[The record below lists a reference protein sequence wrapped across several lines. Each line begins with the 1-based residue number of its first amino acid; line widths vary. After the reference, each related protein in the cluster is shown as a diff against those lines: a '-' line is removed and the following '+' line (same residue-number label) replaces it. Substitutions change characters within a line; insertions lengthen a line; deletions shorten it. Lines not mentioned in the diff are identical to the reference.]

1 MDLGQALHPLY
12 QAIASLLAYCY
23 ALVPNYAVAI
33 AMLTLIV
40 MLVLSPLTL
49 KSTRSMLA
57 MQRLQPE
64 MKKMQAKYKG
74 DRQKLN
80 EEMMKFYKENKIN
93 PLGGCL
99 PLILQLPVFFILYS
113 VIRGLTT
120 VNAHGFIA
128 GSPPTFGTG
137 APKYISTN
145 TQLYHDLHQ
154 AGGQM
159 VSFGVDLSK
168 SATSVHGSFFTAL
181 PFYLIIIFAIGLQY
195 LQLRQLSARNPAAA
209 AANPQ
214 MQRIQKFMPL
224 FFSVIYIGIPAG
236 VNIYFIVSSL
246 ARIGQQDLMFRYD
259 PKVKENVPKEK
270 PVDRARDKGP
280 IDVKE
285 VKPGSASGKPGAQPS
300 RLGSFLQRLR
310 EPSATAG
317 DDGQADRQ
325 RADQRADRQQR
336 SRSGDGSRSVPPKA
350 IDAKATNGSESRD
363 GTSRSPDG
371 TRSPGGRKPP
381 ASGGGKSPGG
391 AKAPDGTRAD
401 WSKAPRQKPHPRSQS
416 KRTRKSR

>member
-1 MDLGQALHPLY
+1 MDLGQVLNPLY
-12 QAIASLLAYCY
+12 QAIASLLSYCY
-23 ALVPNYAVAI
+23 ELIPNYAIAI

-40 MLVLSPLTL
+40 MIVLSPLTL

-57 MQRLQPE
+57 MQKMQPE
-64 MKKMQAKYKG
+64 MKKLQTKYKG

-120 VNAHGFIA
+120 TVNGIA
-128 GSPPTFGTG
+128 E
-137 APKYISTN
+137 PKYISHS
-145 TQLYHDLHQ
+145 TQLYHDLVASH
-154 AGGQM
+154 GQM

-168 SATSVHGSFFTAL
+168 SATSVHGTFFTAL
-181 PFYLIIIFAIGLQY
+181 PFYLIIIIAIGLQY

-224 FFSVIYIGIPAG
+224 FFSVIYIGIPGA

-246 ARIGQQDLMFRYD
+246 ARIGQQELMFRYD
-259 PKVKENVPKEK
+259 PQVRSHAAKEK
-270 PVDRARDKGP
+270 PVDRAGGKGP

-285 VKPGSASGKPGAQPS
+285 VKPGTPPKGKPGGQPPRRDS
-300 RLGSFLQRLR
+300 
-310 EPSATAG
+310 SAKADG
-317 DDGQADRQ
+317 DGQADRQ
-325 RADQRADRQQR
+325 RNGRQRRTG
-336 SRSGDGSRSVPPKA
+336 SGDGSRSTQPNA
-350 IDAKATNGSESRD
+350 IEAKATNGSESADGASKAGDGDSD
-363 GTSRSPDG
+363 GTKKSPDG
-371 TRSPGGRKPP
+371 TGSRGGGKSP
-381 ASGGGKSPGG
+381 ASGGGRSPGG
-391 AKAPDGTRAD
+391 AKAPDGSRAD
-401 WSKAPRQKPHPRSQS
+401 WSKAPRQKPHRSQS

>member
-23 ALVPNYAVAI
+23 ALVPNYAIAI
-33 AMLTLIV
+33 GLLTLLV

-64 MKKMQAKYKG
+64 MKKLQTKYKG

-120 VNAHGFIA
+120 TVAHPF
-128 GSPPTFGTG
+128 GSPPGTG

-145 TQLYHDLHQ
+145 TQLWHDLHV

-159 VSFGVDLSK
+159 VSFGIDFSK
-168 SATSVHGSFFTAL
+168 SATSIHGGFFTAL
-181 PFYLIIIFAIGLQY
+181 PFYIIIIVAIGLQY

-236 VNIYFIVSSL
+236 VNVYFIVSSL
-246 ARIGQQDLMFRYD
+246 ARIGQQELMFRYD
-259 PKVKENVPKEK
+259 PKVREHAVKEK
-270 PVDRARDKGP
+270 PVDRAREKRP

-285 VKPGSASGKPGAQPS
+285 VKKEVKPDSATRKPG
-300 RLGSFLQRLR
+300 
-310 EPSATAG
+310 
-317 DDGQADRQ
+317 GQAARRDASAKAGGDGKGDARQ
-325 RADQRADRQQR
+325 GGRQQR
-336 SRSGDGSRSVPPKA
+336 ARAGDGSPPSRSNA
-350 IDAKATNGSESRD
+350 IEAGATNGSESAD
-363 GTSRSPDG
+363 GAKTKDDATAADG
-371 TRSPGGRKPP
+371 TRSPAGGRSPS
-381 ASGGGKSPGG
+381 SGGRGSSGG
-391 AKAPDGTRAD
+391 ARSADGSRAD
-401 WSKAPRQKPHPRSQS
+401 WSKAPRQKPRSRSQS
-416 KRTRKSR
+416 KRARRSR

>member
-23 ALVPNYAVAI
+23 ALIPNYAVAI
-33 AMLTLIV
+33 GMLTLIV
-40 MLVLSPLTL
+40 MVVLSPLTL

-120 VNAHGFIA
+120 VNAHGFVA

-145 TQLYHDLHQ
+145 TQLYHDLHH

-181 PFYLIIIFAIGLQY
+181 PFYLIIIVAIGLQY

-246 ARIGQQDLMFRYD
+246 ARIGQQELMFRYD
-259 PKVKENVPKEK
+259 PKVKDHAASQKS
-270 PVDRARDKGP
+270 VDRARDKGP

-285 VKPGSASGKPGAQPS
+285 VKPGSDSAKKPGGQTA
-300 RLGSFLQRLR
+300 RR
-310 EPSATAG
+310 ESAAKG
-317 DDGQADRQ
+317 GGDGQADGR
-325 RADQRADRQQR
+325 RTRRDQRA
-336 SRSGDGSRSVPPKA
+336 RSGDGSQSVPAKA
-350 IDAKATNGSESRD
+350 IEAKATNGSKSAD
-363 GTSRSPDG
+363 GSAKPPDG
-371 TRSPGGRKPP
+371 ARPGGGKSP
-381 ASGGGKSPGG
+381 ASSGGKSPGG
-391 AKAPDGTRAD
+391 AQKAPDGSRAD
-401 WSKAPRQKPHPRSQS
+401 WSKAPRQKPHSRSQS
-416 KRTRKSR
+416 KRSRKS

>member
-1 MDLGQALHPLY
+1 MNLGQILNPLY
-12 QAIASLLAYCY
+12 QAIASLLSYCY
-23 ALVPNYAVAI
+23 ALIPNYAIAI
-33 AMLTLIV
+33 ALLTLIV
-40 MLVLSPLTL
+40 MVVLSPLTL

-57 MQRLQPE
+57 MQKLQPE

-120 VNAHGFIA
+120 VTNGVAE
-128 GSPPTFGTG
+128 
-137 APKYISTN
+137 PKYISHS
-145 TQLYHDLHQ
+145 TQLYHDLVQ
-154 AGGQM
+154 AHGQM

-168 SATSVHGSFFTAL
+168 SATSVHGTFFTAL
-181 PFYLIIIFAIGLQY
+181 PFYLIIIFAIALQY

-224 FFSVIYIGIPAG
+224 FFSVIYIGIPGA

-246 ARIGQQDLMFRYD
+246 ARIGQQELMFRYD
-259 PKVKENVPKEK
+259 PQVREHVPKEK
-270 PVDRARDKGP
+270 PVDRAGGKKP

-285 VKPGSASGKPGAQPS
+285 VKPEGESKKPGGPGGGTPRRDRNAAAKAD
-300 RLGSFLQRLR
+300 G
-310 EPSATAG
+310 
-317 DDGQADRQ
+317 DGQAGRQQTGRRQ
-325 RADQRADRQQR
+325 RAGAR
-336 SRSGDGSRSVPPKA
+336 DGSDSERSKA
-350 IDAKATNGSESRD
+350 IEAKSTNGSESPD
-363 GTSRSPDG
+363 GASKTPDGGPRSSDG
-371 TRSPGGRKPP
+371 TRSPGGAKSP
-381 ASGGGKSPGG
+381 GGGRSPGG
-391 AKAPDGTRAD
+391 AKAPDGSKAD
-401 WSKAPRQKPHPRSQS
+401 WSKAPRQKPHRSQS

>member
-23 ALVPNYAVAI
+23 ALIPNYAVAI

-40 MLVLSPLTL
+40 MVVLSPLTL

-57 MQRLQPE
+57 MQKLQPE
-64 MKKMQAKYKG
+64 MKKLQTKYKG

-120 VNAHGFIA
+120 TVSKGFIA
-128 GSPPTFGTG
+128 GTPPTFGTG

-168 SATSVHGSFFTAL
+168 SATSVHGAFFTAL
-181 PFYLIIIFAIGLQY
+181 PFYLIIIIAIGLQY

-224 FFSVIYIGIPAG
+224 FFSVIYIGIPAA

-246 ARIGQQDLMFRYD
+246 ARIGQQELMFRYD
-259 PKVKENVPKEK
+259 PQVKSHAPTEK
-270 PVDRARDKGP
+270 PVDRAGGKKP

-285 VKPGSASGKPGAQPS
+285 VKPGTSSKRPSGQGP
-300 RLGSFLQRLR
+300 RR
-310 EPSATAG
+310 EAPPKADG
-317 DDGQADRQ
+317 DGQADRQ
-325 RADQRADRQQR
+325 RGGRQQR
-336 SRSGDGSRSVPPKA
+336 SRSTQQQKA
-350 IDAKATNGSESRD
+350 IEAKATNGSEAADRTSKADGAKAPD
-363 GTSRSPDG
+363 GTTKSPDG
-371 TRSPGGRKPP
+371 TRSPGSGKSPT
-381 ASGGGKSPGG
+381 SGGGRSPGG
-391 AKAPDGTRAD
+391 AKAPDGSRAE
-401 WSKAPRQKPHPRSQS
+401 WSKAPRQKPHRSQS

>member
-33 AMLTLIV
+33 ALLTLIV
-40 MLVLSPLTL
+40 MVVLSPLTL

-64 MKKMQAKYKG
+64 MKKLQTKYKG

-120 VNAHGFIA
+120 TVAHPFVA
-128 GSPPTFGTG
+128 GSPAVAGTG
-137 APKYISTN
+137 APKYISSN
-145 TQLYHDLHQ
+145 TQLWHDLHV

-168 SATSVHGSFFTAL
+168 SATSVHGGFFTAL
-181 PFYLIIIFAIGLQY
+181 PFYLIIIFAIALQY

-224 FFSVIYIGIPAG
+224 FFSIIYIGIPAA

-246 ARIGQQDLMFRYD
+246 ARIGQQELMFRYD
-259 PKVKENVPKEK
+259 PQVREHAAKEK
-270 PVDRARDKGP
+270 PIDRAREKRP

-285 VKPGSASGKPGAQPS
+285 VKPGSSSKKPS
-300 RLGSFLQRLR
+300 
-310 EPSATAG
+310 
-317 DDGQADRQ
+317 GQAGRRDAGAKTGGDGKGDAR
-325 RADQRADRQQR
+325 RGGRQQR
-336 SRSGDGSRSVPPKA
+336 ARAGDGSPAVQSNA
-350 IDAKATNGSESRD
+350 IEAGATNGSESAD
-363 GTSRSPDG
+363 GAKSEDGAKAGDG
-371 TRSPGGRKPP
+371 TRSRAGRRPSGSGGRG
-381 ASGGGKSPGG
+381 SGGGAKS
-391 AKAPDGTRAD
+391 ADGSRAD
-401 WSKAPRQKPHPRSQS
+401 WSKAPRQKPSSRSQS
-416 KRTRKSR
+416 KRARRSR

>member
-23 ALVPNYAVAI
+23 ALIPNYAVAI

-40 MLVLSPLTL
+40 MVVLSPLTL

-57 MQRLQPE
+57 MQKLQPE
-64 MKKMQAKYKG
+64 MKKLQTKYKG

-120 VNAHGFIA
+120 VSAHSFIA
-128 GSPPTFGTG
+128 GSPATPGTG

-181 PFYLIIIFAIGLQY
+181 PFYLLIIFAIGLQY

-214 MQRIQKFMPL
+214 MQKIQKFMPL

-246 ARIGQQDLMFRYD
+246 ARIGQQELMFRYD
-259 PKVKENVPKEK
+259 PEVKEHAAREK
-270 PVDRARDKGP
+270 PIDRARDKGP

-285 VKPGSASGKPGAQPS
+285 VKPDNAPSEPGVPTS

-310 EPSATAG
+310 EAAAPAAV
-317 DDGQADRQ
+317 DGQADRQ
-325 RADQRADRQQR
+325 RANQRPDQRANRQQR
-336 SRSGDGSRSVPPKA
+336 PRSGDGSKSTPSKA
-350 IDAKATNGSESRD
+350 IEAKGTNGSES
-363 GTSRSPDG
+363 GNETSRSADRQVSG
-371 TRSPGGRKPP
+371 WAEVSGFGR
-381 ASGGGKSPGG
+381 GEV
-391 AKAPDGTRAD
+391 
-401 WSKAPRQKPHPRSQS
+401 
-416 KRTRKSR
+416 SRRVAEAVGRLES

>member
-40 MLVLSPLTL
+40 MVVLSPLTL

-64 MKKMQAKYKG
+64 MKKLQTKYKG

-113 VIRGLTT
+113 VIRGLTQ
-120 VNAHGFIA
+120 VSAHPFLGGA
-128 GSPPTFGTG
+128 PASLGTG
-137 APKYISTN
+137 NPKYISQS
-145 TQLYHDLHQ
+145 TQLWNDLHH

-168 SATSVHGSFFTAL
+168 SATSVHGGFFTAL
-181 PFYLIIIFAIGLQY
+181 PFYLIIIFAIALQY

-224 FFSVIYIGIPAG
+224 FFSVIYIGIPAA

-246 ARIGQQDLMFRYD
+246 ARIGQQELMFRYD
-259 PKVKENVPKEK
+259 PQVKSHAPTEK
-270 PVDRARDKGP
+270 SVDRAGGKKP

-285 VKPGSASGKPGAQPS
+285 VKPGTPS
-300 RLGSFLQRLR
+300 
-310 EPSATAG
+310 
-317 DDGQADRQ
+317 
-325 RADQRADRQQR
+325 
-336 SRSGDGSRSVPPKA
+336 K
-350 IDAKATNGSESRD
+350 K
-363 GTSRSPDG
+363 
-371 TRSPGGRKPP
+371 
-381 ASGGGKSPGG
+381 SGG
-391 AKAPDGTRAD
+391 
-401 WSKAPRQKPHPRSQS
+401 Q
-416 KRTRKSR
+416 

>member
-23 ALVPNYAVAI
+23 ALIPNYAVAI

-40 MLVLSPLTL
+40 MVVLSPLTL

-57 MQRLQPE
+57 MQKLQPE
-64 MKKMQAKYKG
+64 MKKLQTKYKG

-113 VIRGLTT
+113 VVRGL
-120 VNAHGFIA
+120 IA
-128 GSPPTFGTG
+128 AGG
-137 APKYISTN
+137 PKYISHS
-145 TQLYHDLHQ
+145 TQLYHDLVHSVPPDVLKHSG
-154 AGGQM
+154 AQM
-159 VSFGVDLSK
+159 VSFGVDLSR
-168 SATSVHGSFFTAL
+168 SATSVHGAFFTAL

-214 MQRIQKFMPL
+214 MAKIQKYMPL
-224 FFSVIYIGIPAG
+224 FFGVIYIGIPAA

-246 ARIGQQDLMFRYD
+246 ARIGQQELMFRYD
-259 PKVKENVPKEK
+259 PQVKSHAPTEK
-270 PVDRARDKGP
+270 SVDRAGAKKP

-285 VKPGSASGKPGAQPS
+285 VKPGTPSNSKKSGGQASRRDASAKADG
-300 RLGSFLQRLR
+300 
-310 EPSATAG
+310 
-317 DDGQADRQ
+317 DGQADRQ
-325 RADQRADRQQR
+325 RAGRQQR
-336 SRSGDGSRSVPPKA
+336 SRSPQQQKA
-350 IDAKATNGSESRD
+350 IEAKATNGSEAAD
-363 GTSRSPDG
+363 GTSTTDGAKSADGTSKRPDG
-371 TRSPGGRKPP
+371 TRSPGGGKSPT
-381 ASGGGKSPGG
+381 SGGGRSPGG
-391 AKAPDGTRAD
+391 AKAPDGSRAE
-401 WSKAPRQKPHPRSQS
+401 WSKAPRQKPHRSQS

>member
-1 MDLGQALHPLY
+1 MNLGQVLNPLY
-12 QAIASLLAYCY
+12 QAIASLLSYCY
-23 ALVPNYAVAI
+23 ELIPNYAIAI

-40 MLVLSPLTL
+40 MVVLSPLTL

-57 MQRLQPE
+57 MQKLQPE
-64 MKKMQAKYKG
+64 MKKLQTKYKG

-120 VNAHGFIA
+120 VTNGVAE
-128 GSPPTFGTG
+128 
-137 APKYISTN
+137 PKYISHS
-145 TQLYHDLHQ
+145 TQLYHDLVASH
-154 AGGQM
+154 GQM

-168 SATSVHGSFFTAL
+168 SATSVHGTFFTAL
-181 PFYLIIIFAIGLQY
+181 PFYLIILIAIGLQY

-224 FFSVIYIGIPAG
+224 FFSVIYIGIPGA

-246 ARIGQQDLMFRYD
+246 ARIGQQELMFRYD
-259 PKVKENVPKEK
+259 PQVRSHAPKEK
-270 PVDRARDKGP
+270 PVDRAGGKKP

-285 VKPGSASGKPGAQPS
+285 VKPTEGSKKPGGRGGGAP
-300 RLGSFLQRLR
+300 RRDR
-310 EPSATAG
+310 DTAAKADGNG
-317 DDGQADRQ
+317 DRDGQANRPQ
-325 RADQRADRQQR
+325 GGRQQPAGAGNGSNR
-336 SRSGDGSRSVPPKA
+336 SKA
-350 IDAKATNGSESRD
+350 IEAEATNGSESPD
-363 GTSRSPDG
+363 GASKAPDG
-371 TRSPGGRKPP
+371 TRSPGGAKSP
-381 ASGGGKSPGG
+381 GGGRSPGG
-391 AKAPDGTRAD
+391 AKAPDGSRAD
-401 WSKAPRQKPHPRSQS
+401 WSKAPRQKPHRSQS

>member
-40 MLVLSPLTL
+40 MVVLSPLTL
-49 KSTRSMLA
+49 KSTRSMLG

-64 MKKMQAKYKG
+64 MKKLQTKYKG

-113 VIRGLTT
+113 VIRGLTST
-120 VNAHGFIA
+120 AAQSFVA
-128 GSPPTFGTG
+128 GTPPTAGTG

-145 TQLYHDLHQ
+145 TQLWHDLHQ

-168 SATSVHGSFFTAL
+168 SATSVHGTFFTAL
-181 PFYLIIIFAIGLQY
+181 PFYLLIIFAIALQY

-246 ARIGQQDLMFRYD
+246 ARIGQQELMFRYD
-259 PKVKENVPKEK
+259 PQVREHSAKQKTVDSAREK
-270 PVDRARDKGP
+270 RP

-285 VKPGSASGKPGAQPS
+285 VKPGPSGKEARQAA
-300 RLGSFLQRLR
+300 RRD
-310 EPSATAG
+310 TAG
-317 DDGQADRQ
+317 KSGGDGQGDGRQSGRQSDRRQ
-325 RADQRADRQQR
+325 RAQA
-336 SRSGDGSRSVPPKA
+336 GDGSPSIRSNA
-350 IDAKATNGSESRD
+350 IEAETTNGSKSPD
-363 GTSRSPDG
+363 GGPKSPDG
-371 TRSPGGRKPP
+371 TRSSGGGRSPASGGRKP
-381 ASGGGKSPGG
+381 SGG
-391 AKAPDGTRAD
+391 AKSPDGSRAD

>member
-23 ALVPNYAVAI
+23 ALVPNYAIAI
-33 AMLTLIV
+33 ALLTLIV
-40 MLVLSPLTL
+40 MVVLSPLTL

-64 MKKMQAKYKG
+64 MKKLQTKYKG

-120 VNAHGFIA
+120 TVPHAFSG
-128 GSPPTFGTG
+128 GSPATFGTG
-137 APKYISTN
+137 APKYISSN
-145 TQLYHDLHQ
+145 TQLWHDLHV

-159 VSFGVDLSK
+159 VSFGIDFSK
-168 SATSVHGSFFTAL
+168 SATSVHGGFFTAL
-181 PFYLIIIFAIGLQY
+181 PFYLIILFAIGLQY

-236 VNIYFIVSSL
+236 VNVYFIVSSL
-246 ARIGQQDLMFRYD
+246 ARIGQQCSGMTR
-259 PKVKENVPKEK
+259 
-270 PVDRARDKGP
+270 RC
-280 IDVKE
+280 
-285 VKPGSASGKPGAQPS
+285 GS
-300 RLGSFLQRLR
+300 
-310 EPSATAG
+310 
-317 DDGQADRQ
+317 
-325 RADQRADRQQR
+325 
-336 SRSGDGSRSVPPKA
+336 
-350 IDAKATNGSESRD
+350 
-363 GTSRSPDG
+363 
-371 TRSPGGRKPP
+371 TR
-381 ASGGGKSPGG
+381 
-391 AKAPDGTRAD
+391 
-401 WSKAPRQKPHPRSQS
+401 PRRSQS
-416 KRTRKSR
+416 IERARSGPSM